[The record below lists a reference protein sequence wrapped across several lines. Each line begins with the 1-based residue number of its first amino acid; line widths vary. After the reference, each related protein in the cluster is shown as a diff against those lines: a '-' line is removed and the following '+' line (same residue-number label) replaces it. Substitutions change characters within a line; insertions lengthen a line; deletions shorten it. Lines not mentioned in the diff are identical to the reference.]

1 MCEISVHMD
10 KYSHLYTLIDVRF
23 YVFMQLLVIH
33 ALIYAFIDYLCNVYA
48 SPPTPPPF
56 PFMVDLFNIFLY
68 ELIMMMDKG
77 DFYSTHLSHNLGA
90 QGAL

>member
-33 ALIYAFIDYLCNVYA
+33 ALIYAFIDYLGNVYA
-48 SPPTPPPF
+48 SPPPHHS
-56 PFMVDLFNIFLY
+56 LLW
-68 ELIMMMDKG
+68 LIYLTSFCM
-77 DFYSTHLSHNLGA
+77 N
-90 QGAL
+90 